1 MALSS
6 SLTQQIRSALSTTR
20 KKHSNMPV
28 PSTIRKTNI
37 TDHHTT
43 NTPVPST
50 TGRRTLQTIKFGVHH
65 PTTRQQSIHSDT
77 PTCHIEQNKKQS
89 LGIEARPHLTSTKLN
104 VPRANNKRSPH
115 RGIKIPTINYRPGNP
130 TSSTNKEF
138 AIKLILRRLGA
149 ADPHCENTASTS
161 PGGPHYKDTQLKLS
175 YPTPTSGNG
184 DVNWRYTES
193 STCIMCPANH
203 ASDKLPAK
211 NTPQHTTV
219 RA

>member
-1 MALSS
+1 
-6 SLTQQIRSALSTTR
+6 
-20 KKHSNMPV
+20 MPV
-28 PSTIRKTNI
+28 PSTIRKTNLRTTTPHARPI
-37 TDHHTT
+37 HSRKTGNHT
-43 NTPVPST
+43 NKKK
-50 TGRRTLQTIKFGVHH
+50 IGVHH
-65 PTTRQQSIHSDT
+65 PTTRQQSTHSDT

-89 LGIEARPHLTSTKLN
+89 LGIEVRPHLTSTKH
-104 VPRANNKRSPH
+104 ANNKRSPH

-138 AIKLILRRLGA
+138 AIKLILRHLGA

-203 ASDKLPAK
+203 ASDNLPAK